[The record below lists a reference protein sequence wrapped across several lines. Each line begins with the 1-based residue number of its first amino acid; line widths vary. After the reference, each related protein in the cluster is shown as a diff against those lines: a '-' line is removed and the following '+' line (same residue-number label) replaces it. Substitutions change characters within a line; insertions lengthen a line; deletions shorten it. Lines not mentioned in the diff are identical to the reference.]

1 MTSDGLKIVYE
12 EQGIY
17 RGKRYCNMLRFYS
30 SGLLVKVWK
39 TTKTSSRGRICII
52 AKHPFFNR
60 IAIYSTAVFPMSLF
74 VAINELCE
82 IF

>member
-17 RGKRYCNMLRFYS
+17 CGKRYCNMLRFYR
-30 SGLLVKVWK
+30 SGLLMKK
-39 TTKTSSRGRICII
+39 SSRGRICII
-52 AKHPFFNR
+52 AKHPFCNR
-60 IAIYSTAVFPMSLF
+60 IAICSTAVFPMFLF